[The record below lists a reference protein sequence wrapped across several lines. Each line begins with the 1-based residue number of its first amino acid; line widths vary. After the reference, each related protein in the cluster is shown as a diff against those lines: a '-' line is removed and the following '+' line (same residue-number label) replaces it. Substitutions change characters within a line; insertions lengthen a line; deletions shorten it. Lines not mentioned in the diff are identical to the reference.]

1 MVIDI
6 QVKVT
11 MRENC
16 KWPGLVSGAC
26 TVRLDL
32 SVLHERLLEN
42 IAFYPVKVGT
52 INLIFWLQK

>member
-16 KWPGLVSGAC
+16 KWPGLGSGAC

-52 INLIFWLQK
+52 IN